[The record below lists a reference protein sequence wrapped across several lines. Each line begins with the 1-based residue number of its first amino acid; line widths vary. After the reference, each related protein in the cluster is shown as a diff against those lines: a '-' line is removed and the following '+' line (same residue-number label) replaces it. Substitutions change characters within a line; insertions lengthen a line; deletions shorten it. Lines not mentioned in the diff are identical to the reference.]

1 MGDVVKQKA
10 SRVDIDNNV
19 LAIETALDFI
29 ENFEYLWYMLINT
42 GFNDQIM
49 EIRWDS
55 ISFKSGLCL

>member
-1 MGDVVKQKA
+1 MCPYSKKA
-10 SRVDIDNNV
+10 SRVDLDDHV
-19 LAIETALDFI
+19 LAIETALDSI
-29 ENFEYLWYMLINT
+29 ENFKHLAYVSINI